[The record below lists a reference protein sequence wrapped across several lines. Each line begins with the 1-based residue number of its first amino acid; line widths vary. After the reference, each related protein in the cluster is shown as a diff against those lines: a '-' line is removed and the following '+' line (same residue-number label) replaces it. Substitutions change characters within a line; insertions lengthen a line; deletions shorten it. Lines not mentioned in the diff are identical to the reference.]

1 MADEDESS
9 KAGKASGKAATRSR
23 RAPETKSTAQT
34 KRAAPTRR
42 KPRQAAP
49 TAQAA
54 KGSPNPE
61 NAETKAAAQEAS
73 ERERLSRA
81 KLAEALDEDGR
92 RVMAKSRTYLREGV
106 NAMAAAA
113 AATRL
118 GRAAARAG
126 AKDVLD
132 GTQVLMAS
140 QDIAAQSLAVEA
152 LSTEDLDLGLAL
164 AGMAGQ
170 LGAMT
175 AVVDSLST
183 GVIAEFLDTRSEQL
197 KQLAESLI
205 LRAGATGAL
214 AKTLAETSGA
224 MAELGETEVAE
235 GEAEFAT
242 SEEEAAEGEELAG
255 TGLGLMM
262 MGVAEAVEAEGFQEE
277 ADKIA
282 QKDSAEA
289 AEGGAASD
297 KA

>member
-9 KAGKASGKAATRSR
+9 KAGKASGKAPTRSR
-23 RAPETKSTAQT
+23 KAPETKSTAQT
-34 KRAAPTRR
+34 QQAAPTRR
-42 KPRQAAP
+42 RPRRAAA

-54 KGSPNPE
+54 KGAPSPDKTE
-61 NAETKAAAQEAS
+61 AEAAAQEAS
-73 ERERLSRA
+73 ERERLDSA
-81 KLAEALDEDGR
+81 KLAEALGEGGR

-132 GTQVLMAS
+132 GTQVLLAS

-164 AGMAGQ
+164 AGIAGQ

-183 GVIAEFLDTRSEQL
+183 GVIAEFLDTRSGQL

-242 SEEEAAEGEELAG
+242 SEQEAAEGEELAG
-255 TGLGLMM
+255 AGLGLVM
-262 MGVAEAVEAEGFQEE
+262 MGMVESAEAEGFQEE